1 MQSIKSSI
9 EAILF
14 SSDEPIKASEMAD
27 ILGVEVDEVSK
38 AIKSLRNSYEKSG
51 AIGIFKIGQRYV
63 MQLKEE
69 YNEYAYAVTKRE
81 LNDEILKTLAL
92 IAYYQPI
99 KQSDLRDIAGSKV
112 YENVDIL
119 KQKKL
124 VSSKVSGKT
133 LELKTT
139 KQFNLYFGIN
149 ATKPEDIK
157 KVIEEK
163 MGMDVKK

>member
-1 MQSIKSSI
+1 MNSV

-14 SSDEPIKASEMAD
+14 SSDEPIKASEIAD
-27 ILGVEVDEVSK
+27 ILSEEIEKVSK
-38 AIKSLRNSYEKSG
+38 AIKSLRSSYAKSG
-51 AIGIFKIGQRYV
+51 AIEIAKVGQRYV

-112 YENVDIL
+112 YENVAIL

-124 VSSKVSGKT
+124 ISSRVSGKT

-149 ATKPEDIK
+149 ATKPEDIRK
-157 KVIEEK
+157 LIEAK
-163 MGMDVKK
+163 MGLDVRK